1 MNVFDIPQEVL
12 RSPIPEV
19 LRLPQLPIGPL
30 GEPTESGIEFVFSE
44 QLRAHY
50 EPQQR
55 AVWSRWNPMPR
66 PCFNAQ
72 LLADIRT
79 YHNFLEGTQGQ
90 IEHMG
95 KQHAIDYVIL
105 ASDKAGVFN
114 LGGDLDLFKKLIAE
128 QNRAEL
134 LRYGRA
140 CIDVLYSNYN
150 AFDLPA
156 TTISLVQGDALGG
169 GFEAALSSDMIVAE
183 KGARFGFPEILFNL
197 FPGMGA
203 YSFLDRRIGQR
214 GAEELIT
221 SGRIYDAQEMFEK
234 GVVDLVVEDGQGE
247 TEIAAL
253 IERRKRSQNGLVAL
267 GQTRRR
273 VHRIQYTELLDVVE
287 IWVNSA
293 LRLNPRDLKLMNR
306 LVTRQN
312 GLGESH
318 QLH

>member
-12 RSPIPEV
+12 RHPLPEV
-19 LRLPQLPIGPL
+19 LRVPQLPP
-30 GEPTESGIEFVFSE
+30 GEARTAGIEFVFSE

-55 AVWSRWNPMPR
+55 AVWSRWNPAPR

-72 LLADIRT
+72 LLADIRA
-79 YHNFLEGTQGQ
+79 YHDFLESTRGQ
-90 IEHMG
+90 IDCMG
-95 KQHAIDYVIL
+95 QPHTIDYVIL
-105 ASDKAGVFN
+105 ASDKPGVFN
-114 LGGDLDLFKKLIAE
+114 LGGDLDLFKKLIEE
-128 QNRAEL
+128 QDRAEL

-140 CIDVLYSNYN
+140 CIDVLYSNYS
-150 AFDLPA
+150 AFDLPV

-169 GFEAALSSDMIVAE
+169 GFEAALSGDMIVAE

-221 SGRIYDAQEMFEK
+221 SGRIYSAQEMFEK

-267 GQTRRR
+267 GQARRR

-287 IWVNSA
+287 IWVDSA

-312 GLGESH
+312 GLGESLQVH
-318 QLH
+318 